1 MEARQKVAPI
11 LLATGEVIVGKSKAI
26 LSKENIGGRI
36 RALRIQRG
44 LTQVDLGK
52 KLGMP
57 QSNVSEL
64 ERGVRG
70 LTVRQLLKLSSI
82 LSATTDE
89 IVGHSTTGNGR
100 PSLSLKVLR
109 RAQRIQELPAPKQ
122 RAVLELLDALLDKE
136 VQSG

>member
-1 MEARQKVAPI
+1 MGR
-11 LLATGEVIVGKSKAI
+11 SKTI
-26 LSKENIGGRI
+26 LSKENIGERI

-44 LTQVDLGK
+44 LTQVELGK

-89 IVGHSTTGNGR
+89 ILGHSTTGNGR
-100 PSLSLKVLR
+100 PSLSLRVLR
-109 RAQRIQELPAPKQ
+109 RAQRIQELSPPKQ
-122 RAVLELLDALLDKE
+122 RAVLELLDALLDK
-136 VQSG
+136 QLQGG